1 MANCEMK
8 KSQKKGFLS
17 KILAYPDTA
26 NIDVDDPQV
35 TYQRRAIIR
44 KKRFLHAIY
53 QEWYCMQ
60 IAQLPTM
67 PGKVLEIGSGAG
79 FFDEINKQTITS
91 EIFFCP
97 FVDAILDGMHLPFQD
112 ESLRAVVMTDV
123 FHHIP
128 NVEQFLREVVRTLRP
143 GGRVIMIEP
152 WVTRWSCWVMD
163 HFHSEPMDV
172 EMKTWQFPS
181 YGPLS
186 SSNQALP
193 WIVFQRDRQIFEH
206 KYSDLKLITLLPFMP
221 FRYLLSG
228 GVSMRSLA
236 PAGCNPFL
244 TKLERGLDQKN
255 WAMFSLIVLEKG
267 NNPK

>member
-1 MANCEMK
+1 MANSSMK
-8 KSQKKGFLS
+8 NDERKGFLNE
-17 KILAYPDTA
+17 ILAYPDA
-26 NIDVDDPQV
+26 VNLNVDDPQV
-35 TYQRRAIIR
+35 TYQRHAIIR
-44 KKRFLHAIY
+44 EKRFLHAIY
-53 QEWYCMQ
+53 QEWYSMQ
-60 IAQLPTM
+60 IAQLPVI

-79 FFDEINKQTITS
+79 FFDEVNKRTITS

-97 FVDAILDGMHLPFQD
+97 FVDAILDGVRLPFPD
-112 ESLRAVVMTDV
+112 ESLRAIVMTDV

-128 NVEQFLREVVRTLRP
+128 DVEQFLREGMRSLKP

-152 WVTRWSCWVMD
+152 WVTRWSRWVMD

-172 EMKTWQFPS
+172 EMETWQFPS

-193 WIVFQRDRQIFEH
+193 WIVFQRDREIFEQ
-206 KYSDLKLITLLPFMP
+206 KYPDLKITAQTPFMP

-236 PAGCNPFL
+236 PAGCNSFL
-244 TKLERGLDQKN
+244 KRVEKCFNPKN
-255 WAMFSLIVLEKG
+255 WAMFALIVLEKTQ
-267 NNPK
+267 